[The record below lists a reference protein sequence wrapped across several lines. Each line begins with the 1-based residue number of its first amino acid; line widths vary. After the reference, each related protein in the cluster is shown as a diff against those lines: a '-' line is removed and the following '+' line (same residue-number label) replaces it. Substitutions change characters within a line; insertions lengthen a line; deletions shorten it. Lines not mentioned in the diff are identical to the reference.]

1 MTEEKMTKFI
11 YGGYRETRHEKV
23 RIWIACYSKEKQEK
37 LAKQKKEE
45 QETAAAYSEYV
56 KTFEQSVSSTTGAPL
71 FVRGGT
77 INNKVYL
84 FYYHL
89 M

>member
-1 MTEEKMTKFI
+1 MVCNK
-11 YGGYRETRHEKV
+11 
-23 RIWIACYSKEKQEK
+23 KEKQEK

-45 QETAAAYSEYV
+45 EETAVAYSEYV
-56 KTFEQSVSSTTGAPL
+56 KTFEQSTSSTTGAPL

-84 FYYHL
+84 FNSHL
-89 M
+89 V